1 MDMNE
6 RKAFYVSQIQ
16 DNFLPYW
23 LKFVDREQ
31 GGILNCIHNN
41 GDQRLSDNKFTW
53 SQGRWLWVLARVYR
67 LAKQGVL
74 PKVDPAELEPLM
86 DETFRFL
93 ADKSIYGP
101 EDICCYLL
109 TRDGKKLVNE
119 PTGLYDASIYAECFA
134 LIGSAQYA
142 KMTQNT
148 EAADVA
154 HRLYRSIT
162 KRVERGDFLT
172 EPYPVPDGYQVHG
185 IPMILVDTV
194 QEYMDMRRSFGLD
207 VAEQESYVRGKVH
220 FILDVLYDG
229 DGLIREH
236 LSDDKSYTRLL
247 DRHINPGHTLEDAWF
262 LLEFLEE
269 YGELDKYLPRIAQI
283 AKRTFHL
290 GWDEKYGGLLRF
302 VDREGGAPRGDC
314 IGTPYEEL
322 VKDTWD
328 MKLWWPHSELLYIF
342 SYLYQLTGDEEF
354 EALYQQSA
362 DYAFSTFPNKE
373 LGEWVQIRQRDGS
386 PQDKLVALPVKD
398 PFHIL
403 RDFIKVVELYEKE
416 GKAE

>member
-1 MDMNE
+1 M
-6 RKAFYVSQIQ
+6 
-16 DNFLPYW
+16 
-23 LKFVDREQ
+23 
-31 GGILNCIHNN
+31 NCIHNN

-109 TRDGKKLVNE
+109 TRDGEKLVDE
-119 PTGLYDASIYAECFA
+119 PTGRYDASIYADCFA

-236 LSDDKSYTRLL
+236 LSDDKSYTCWTGTSTPATRW
-247 DRHINPGHTLEDAWF
+247 RTPGSCWNSWRSTANWTNTC
-262 LLEFLEE
+262 
-269 YGELDKYLPRIAQI
+269 PV
-283 AKRTFHL
+283 
-290 GWDEKYGGLLRF
+290 LR
-302 VDREGGAPRGDC
+302 RSQSAPS
-314 IGTPYEEL
+314 
-322 VKDTWD
+322 TWD
-328 MKLWWPHSELLYIF
+328 GTRNTAACFGLWIGRAARPGV
-342 SYLYQLTGDEEF
+342 T
-354 EALYQQSA
+354 ASA
-362 DYAFSTFPNKE
+362 HRMRS
-373 LGEWVQIRQRDGS
+373 W
-386 PQDKLVALPVKD
+386 
-398 PFHIL
+398 
-403 RDFIKVVELYEKE
+403 
-416 GKAE
+416 

>member
-1 MDMNE
+1 M
-6 RKAFYVSQIQ
+6 
-16 DNFLPYW
+16 
-23 LKFVDREQ
+23 
-31 GGILNCIHNN
+31 
-41 GDQRLSDNKFTW
+41 
-53 SQGRWLWVLARVYR
+53 LARVYR

-109 TRDGKKLVNE
+109 TRDGEKLVDE
-119 PTGLYDASIYAECFA
+119 PTGRYDASIYADCFA

-207 VAEQESYVRGKVH
+207 VVEQESYVRGKVH

-247 DRHINPGHTLEDAWF
+247 DRHINPATRW
-262 LLEFLEE
+262 
-269 YGELDKYLPRIAQI
+269 
-283 AKRTFHL
+283 RTPGSCWNSWRSTANWTNTCPVLHRL
-290 GWDEKYGGLLRF
+290 
-302 VDREGGAPRGDC
+302 
-314 IGTPYEEL
+314 
-322 VKDTWD
+322 
-328 MKLWWPHSELLYIF
+328 
-342 SYLYQLTGDEEF
+342 
-354 EALYQQSA
+354 QSA
-362 DYAFSTFPNKE
+362 PS
-373 LGEWVQIRQRDGS
+373 LGMGREIRRPASVCGS
-386 PQDKLVALPVKD
+386 GGRRAQ
-398 PFHIL
+398 
-403 RDFIKVVELYEKE
+403 
-416 GKAE
+416 G

>member
-1 MDMNE
+1 M
-6 RKAFYVSQIQ
+6 
-16 DNFLPYW
+16 
-23 LKFVDREQ
+23 
-31 GGILNCIHNN
+31 
-41 GDQRLSDNKFTW
+41 
-53 SQGRWLWVLARVYR
+53 LARVYR

-109 TRDGKKLVNE
+109 TRDGEKLVDE
-119 PTGLYDASIYAECFA
+119 PTGRYDASIYADCFA

-207 VAEQESYVRGKVH
+207 VVEQESYVRGKVH